1 MSRIADIISV
11 MVPADITEAVTRT
24 AVGEIGSSNED
35 TFEGNLTVD
44 ANTNM
49 MIAGPITVPNITVNG
64 NLSITNEV
72 DITTGDLN
80 VSTNGSLS
88 VIN

>member
-11 MVPADITEAVTRT
+11 MVPADLART
-24 AVGEIGSSNED
+24 GVGEIGSSNED

-88 VIN
+88 IVT

>member
-1 MSRIADIISV
+1 
-11 MVPADITEAVTRT
+11 
-24 AVGEIGSSNED
+24 
-35 TFEGNLTVD
+35 
-44 ANTNM
+44 M

-88 VIN
+88 IVN

>member
-1 MSRIADIISV
+1 MSRIADIITKQLALATATETG
-11 MVPADITEAVTRT
+11 PA
-24 AVGEIGSSNED
+24 NED
-35 TFEGNLTVD
+35 VFEGDLTVD

-80 VSTNGSLS
+80 VGTNGLLS
-88 VIN
+88 IVN

>member
-1 MSRIADIISV
+1 MSRIADIITKQLTL
-11 MVPADITEAVTRT
+11 ATATET
-24 AVGEIGSSNED
+24 GSANED
-35 TFEGNLTVD
+35 IFEGDLTVD

-49 MIAGPITVPNITVNG
+49 IVAGPVAVPNITVNG

>member
-1 MSRIADIISV
+1 MSRIADIITKQLALATATETG
-11 MVPADITEAVTRT
+11 PA
-24 AVGEIGSSNED
+24 NED
-35 TFEGNLTVD
+35 VFEGDLTVD

-49 MIAGPITVPNITVNG
+49 MIAGPVAVPNITVNG

-80 VSTNGSLS
+80 VGTNGLLS
-88 VIN
+88 IVN

>member
-1 MSRIADIISV
+1 MSRIADIIKTIAS
-11 MVPADITEAVTRT
+11 PTT
-24 AVGEIGSSNED
+24 AEFGPSNED
-35 TFEGNLTVD
+35 VFEGNLTVD

-49 MIAGPITVPNITVNG
+49 IVVGPVAIPNITVNG

>member
-1 MSRIADIISV
+1 MAS
-11 MVPADITEAVTRT
+11 PTT
-24 AVGEIGSSNED
+24 AEFGPSNED
-35 TFEGNLTVD
+35 VFEGDLTVD

-80 VSTNGSLS
+80 VGTNGSLS
-88 VIN
+88 IVN

>member
-1 MSRIADIISV
+1 MSRIADIMSV
-11 MVPADITEAVTRT
+11 MVPADLART

-49 MIAGPITVPNITVNG
+49 IVAGPVAIPNVTVNG

-80 VSTNGSLS
+80 VGTNGSLS
-88 VIN
+88 IVN

>member
-1 MSRIADIISV
+1 MSRIADIMAKQSG
-11 MVPADITEAVTRT
+11 TT
-24 AVGEIGSSNED
+24 AESGPSSED
-35 TFEGNLTVD
+35 VFEGDLTVD

-72 DITTGDLN
+72 DITTGDLDID
-80 VSTNGSLS
+80 TNGSLS
-88 VIN
+88 IVN

>member
-1 MSRIADIISV
+1 MSRIADIIAKQSGTTAESG
-11 MVPADITEAVTRT
+11 PA
-24 AVGEIGSSNED
+24 NED
-35 TFEGNLTVD
+35 VFEGDLTVD

-49 MIAGPITVPNITVNG
+49 IVAGPVAVPNITVNG

-88 VIN
+88 IVN

>member
-1 MSRIADIISV
+1 MSRIADIITKQLA
-11 MVPADITEAVTRT
+11 VPTT
-24 AVGEIGSSNED
+24 AEFGPSNED
-35 TFEGNLTVD
+35 VFEGDLTVD

-49 MIAGPITVPNITVNG
+49 IVAGPVAVPNITVNG

-80 VSTNGSLS
+80 VGTNGSLS

>member
-11 MVPADITEAVTRT
+11 MVPADLART

-80 VSTNGSLS
+80 VGTNGSLS
-88 VIN
+88 IVN

>member
-1 MSRIADIISV
+1 MSRIADIITKQLALATATETG
-11 MVPADITEAVTRT
+11 PAY
-24 AVGEIGSSNED
+24 ED

-49 MIAGPITVPNITVNG
+49 IIAGPITVPNVTVNG

-80 VSTNGSLS
+80 VGTNGSLS
-88 VIN
+88 IVN

>member
-1 MSRIADIISV
+1 MSRIADIIKTMAS
-11 MVPADITEAVTRT
+11 PTT
-24 AVGEIGSSNED
+24 AEFGPSNED
-35 TFEGNLTVD
+35 VFEGDLTVD

-49 MIAGPITVPNITVNG
+49 IIAGPVAVPNITING

-80 VSTNGSLS
+80 VSTTGSLS
-88 VIN
+88 IVN